1 MYHFELVFILS
12 GYMPRIGIAGSCNSS
27 IFSSLWNLHAI
38 LQSGSTNLC
47 SFQHCRRVLFS
58 PHPLKHLLFVDFL
71 MVVILISVR
80 WYIFVVLICIS
91 LISRD
96 VKHLF
101 RWLLVICLSPLEKY
115 LFWSS
120 AQFLIGLFV
129 HLFYIKLYELFAYFG
144 NKSLIGSIICTYSL
158 VVQKLYFCSFFLV
171 SFALQKGFKFN

>member
-1 MYHFELVFILS
+1 MYHFEFVFILS
-12 GYMPRIGIAGSCNSS
+12 GYMPRIGIAGSRDSS
-27 IFSSLWNLHAI
+27 IFSSSWNLHAV

-80 WYIFVVLICIS
+80 RYIFVVLICIS

-101 RWLLVICLSPLEKY
+101 R
-115 LFWSS
+115 
-120 AQFLIGLFV
+120 
-129 HLFYIKLYELFAYFG
+129 
-144 NKSLIGSIICTYSL
+144 
-158 VVQKLYFCSFFLV
+158 
-171 SFALQKGFKFN
+171 